1 MTTYKKILLPTY
13 GPSEIS
19 AVVESDAVVSNYSKT
34 GMFTVQTRDGI
45 AARRYTLK
53 WKNVPYTVRDEVE
66 TIYTNTMGGAEFFGM
81 VPPPAS
87 AAFVPRVMGG
97 NLGAFSAY
105 WKLYQNAQVPW
116 NDFVGSSSGTV
127 TYGIYGAR
135 LHTSYA
141 ATSSNYAGL
150 ELANYCLP
158 NLIYRL
164 DYRTNIFDRTLPL
177 GIPGTWIQDLPS
189 TGTFTQM
196 ISQGT
201 TGVYDHDGLISL
213 DITGNADLSLYFAI
227 PEYDLP
233 AAVSSGIPDF
243 TASQFVIASAGATY
257 GTTHVESAELYQVG
271 SLFRFNKF
279 TVQRRSNASYD
290 IEAVVEESVASHAS
304 SRASQVQ

>member
-13 GPSEIS
+13 GPSEIT
-19 AVVESDAVVSNYSKT
+19 AVEVSDAVVSKYSTT

-53 WKNVPYTVRDEVE
+53 WNNASSTVRDEVE
-66 TIYTNTMGGAEFFGM
+66 TVYTNTTGGTEFFGM

-97 NLGAFSAY
+97 NLGAFSAN

-116 NDFVGSSSGTV
+116 NDFVDHPGTV
-127 TYGIYGAR
+127 TYGAYGAA
-135 LHTSYA
+135 LTTSSP

-150 ELANYCLP
+150 ELANFCLP

-164 DYRTNIFDRTLPL
+164 DYRLNSAGVTQRL

-189 TGTFTQM
+189 TGTFTQS

-201 TGVYDHDGLISL
+201 TGVDDHDGLISL
-213 DITGNADLSLYFAI
+213 DLTADTDLSLYFSI

-233 AAVSSGIPDF
+233 VAVSAGIPGF
-243 TASQFVIASAGATY
+243 TASQFVIASAGAGS
-257 GTTHVESAELYQVG
+257 GTTWVESAALYQVG

-279 TVQRRSNASYD
+279 TVQRRSNAAYD
-290 IEAVVEESVASHAS
+290 IEAVVEETVASHAS
-304 SRASQVQ
+304 SKVSNRQ